1 MSYWLNII
9 LRSPWQ
15 TLTNFFAPPRTTK
28 LVHVTTSLNDD
39 REKVSVQDVQ
49 ELDFDQ
55 HLDQNLVPES
65 VPTDNTEA
73 DREQVQ
79 VQDVDHYLVT
89 ESSPDD
95 SIDVN
100 CHQLEIFN
108 FDSVGQCGYPIGPIA
123 ESVIEDDDDDADSA
137 MEYGDEEEVTA
148 GETDSDSSD
157 SSRISSIRSS
167 Q

>member
-39 REKVSVQDVQ
+39 QEKVSVQDV
-49 ELDFDQ
+49 
-55 HLDQNLVPES
+55 DQNLVPES

-89 ESSPDD
+89 ESSPDN

-123 ESVIEDDDDDADSA
+123 ESVIEDDDDDADPA
-137 MEYGDEEEVTA
+137 MEDGDEEDVTA
-148 GETDSDSSD
+148 GETDSDSWLWIR
-157 SSRISSIRSS
+157 SRISSIRST

>member
-1 MSYWLNII
+1 MDSFFYDLPLSYCDHHY
-9 LRSPWQ
+9 RH
-15 TLTNFFAPPRTTK
+15 FAPPRTTK

-100 CHQLEIFN
+100 CHQLGIFN

-123 ESVIEDDDDDADSA
+123 ESGIEDDDDDADSA

>member
-1 MSYWLNII
+1 MMI
-9 LRSPWQ
+9 
-15 TLTNFFAPPRTTK
+15 
-28 LVHVTTSLNDD
+28 
-39 REKVSVQDVQ
+39 EKRFQFKMFR

-89 ESSPDD
+89 ESSPDN

-100 CHQLEIFN
+100 CHQLGIFN

-137 MEYGDEEEVTA
+137 MEDGDEEEVTA